1 MGKIIYSIK
10 GNKMNK
16 LIQLINTDTQGIII
30 EEIVNETNYSER
42 SYMYHLQIDLYKLDG
57 INSEYKEY
65 ELDSDG
71 NKIIIENDTSDIS
84 A

>member
-1 MGKIIYSIK
+1 MGKVIHTLK
-10 GNKMNK
+10 GKKMNK
-16 LIQLINTDTQGIII
+16 IIQLINTDTQEIII
-30 EEIVNETNYSER
+30 EEIVNESNYAER
-42 SYMYHLQIDLYKLDG
+42 SYMYHLQIDLYKLDA

>member
-1 MGKIIYSIK
+1 
-10 GNKMNK
+10 MNK
-16 LIQLINTDTQGIII
+16 LIQLINTDTQEMII
-30 EEIVNETNYSER
+30 EEITIPSNYGER

-65 ELDSDG
+65 ELDSQG
-71 NKIIIENDTSDIS
+71 NKIIKKDDKSDVS

>member
-1 MGKIIYSIK
+1 
-10 GNKMNK
+10 MNK
-16 LIQLINTDTQGIII
+16 LIQLINTDTQEIII
-30 EEIVNETNYSER
+30 EEIVNESNYGER

-71 NKIIIENDTSDIS
+71 NKIITENDTSNIS

>member
-1 MGKIIYSIK
+1 
-10 GNKMNK
+10 MNK
-16 LIQLINTDTQGIII
+16 LIQLINTDTQEIII
-30 EEIVNETNYSER
+30 EEIVNEFNYSER

-71 NKIIIENDTSDIS
+71 NKIITENDTSDIP

>member
-1 MGKIIYSIK
+1 MGKVIHSIK

-16 LIQLINTDTQGIII
+16 LIQLINIDTQEIII
-30 EEIVNETNYSER
+30 EEIVSESNYVER

-57 INSEYKEY
+57 INSEYKEF
-65 ELDSDG
+65 ELDSQG

>member
-1 MGKIIYSIK
+1 
-10 GNKMNK
+10 MNK
-16 LIQLINTDTQGIII
+16 LIQLINTDTQEIII
-30 EEIVNETNYSER
+30 EEIVNELNYAER

-71 NKIIIENDTSDIS
+71 NKIIKTDDTSDIS

>member
-1 MGKIIYSIK
+1 
-10 GNKMNK
+10 MNK
-16 LIQLINTDTQGIII
+16 LIQLINTDTQEIII
-30 EEIVNETNYSER
+30 EEIVNESSYGER

-65 ELDSDG
+65 ELDEDG

>member
-1 MGKIIYSIK
+1 
-10 GNKMNK
+10 MNT
-16 LIQLINTDTQGIII
+16 LIQLINTDTQEIII
-30 EEIVNETNYSER
+30 EEVVNESNYAER

-65 ELDSDG
+65 ELDFDG
-71 NKIIIENDTSDIS
+71 NKIIKTDDPSDVS

>member
-1 MGKIIYSIK
+1 
-10 GNKMNK
+10 MNK
-16 LIQLINTDTQGIII
+16 LIQLINTDTQEIII
-30 EEIVNETNYSER
+30 EEIVSESNYSER

-65 ELDSDG
+65 ELDSKG
-71 NKIIIENDTSDIS
+71 NKIIIVDDKSNIS

>member
-1 MGKIIYSIK
+1 
-10 GNKMNK
+10 MNK
-16 LIQLINTDTQGIII
+16 LIQLINTDTQEIII

-42 SYMYHLQIDLYKLDG
+42 SYMYHLQIDLYKLDS

-71 NKIIIENDTSDIS
+71 NKIIIENDTSDIP

>member
-1 MGKIIYSIK
+1 
-10 GNKMNK
+10 MNK
-16 LIQLINTDTQGIII
+16 LIQLINTDTQEIII
-30 EEIVNETNYSER
+30 EEIVNESNYAER
-42 SYMYHLQIDLYKLDG
+42 SYMYHLQIDLYKLDS

-71 NKIIIENDTSDIS
+71 NKIIIKNDSSDVS

>member
-1 MGKIIYSIK
+1 MGKVIHSIK
-10 GNKMNK
+10 GKKMNK
-16 LIQLINTDTQGIII
+16 LIQLINTDTQEIII
-30 EEIVNETNYSER
+30 EEIVNEYNYAER

-71 NKIIIENDTSDIS
+71 NKIIIKNDSSDVS